1 MIHEPMDVLV
11 KYPVRKTK
19 QQKTAFIEGVTSYA
33 QNLGYA
39 VNVES
44 GRRGVR
50 NIVIGEPTAARYLVT
65 AHYDTPASIGLPN
78 LIAPN
83 NPVMFILLQLVLVA
97 VIFAVAVAAG
107 LTAAW
112 IGCTDKVAFFV
123 GYLVY
128 FGILILMLKGPA
140 NRNNANDN
148 TSGVVTVLETL
159 SAVSEELRDHVCF
172 VLFDMEEA
180 GLVGSAIYR
189 KLHKTVTESQIVLN
203 LDCVG
208 NGGVIQFT
216 PVKKARKDQVLLESL
231 SKICGKTG
239 KKELRLRSAGF
250 YGGSSDHKNF
260 PMGVAVM
267 AFQYKKGIGLYCGRI
282 HTWRDTVLDGEN
294 IVVLRDAI
302 ISFLADHSRTEQVQ
316 SH

>member
-112 IGCTDKVAFFV
+112 IGCTDKVAYFV

-239 KKELRLRSAGF
+239 KKSCGFAARVFMGDLRIIRIFPWVLRSWLFNTKKASASF
-250 YGGSSDHKNF
+250 VAESIH
-260 PMGVAVM
+260 GV
-267 AFQYKKGIGLYCGRI
+267 
-282 HTWRDTVLDGEN
+282 TP
-294 IVVLRDAI
+294 
-302 ISFLADHSRTEQVQ
+302 S
-316 SH
+316 